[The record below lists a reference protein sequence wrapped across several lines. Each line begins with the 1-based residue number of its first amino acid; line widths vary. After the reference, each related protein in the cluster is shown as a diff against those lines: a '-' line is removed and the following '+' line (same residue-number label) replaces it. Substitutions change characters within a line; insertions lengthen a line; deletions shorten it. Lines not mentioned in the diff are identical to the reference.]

1 MSFELKCHA
10 NRTQDFTIAL
20 FENDGST
27 ALVLAGTDVVR
38 VKVGR
43 AGDTPELDLDS
54 VAATANGSLITIDTL
69 NPASVTLRLGQGDTT
84 GLKGI
89 YDVEV
94 LVVDDSETAP
104 ADAIKA
110 AEYGSLSVIVSQAGD
125 VGKT

>member
-1 MSFELKCHA
+1 MAFELKAHA

-27 ALVLAGTDVVR
+27 AIVLTGTDVVR

-43 AGDTPELDLDS
+43 ADDTPNLDIDS
-54 VAATANGSLITIDTL
+54 VGATANGSVVTIDTL
-69 NPASVTLRLGQGDTT
+69 NPASVTLRLAQGDTT
-84 GLKGI
+84 SLLGL

-94 LVVDDSETAP
+94 SIVDDSETAP

-110 AEYGSLSVIVSQAGD
+110 AEYGSLSVLASQGGD
-125 VGKT
+125 IGKA